1 MTTQQAAGPVPPP
14 PAPKAGAYAWYVAA
28 LLSLAHL
35 VSFIDRFLMSL
46 LLEPIR
52 HALTLTDTQL
62 GLLHGAAFAIL
73 YAVAGVPLGR
83 LADVRSRR
91 VLIAAGL
98 VVWSLATAAC
108 AFSNSFG
115 SLFTARMIVGLGEAA
130 LVPAAMSLLGAYFAR
145 EQLGRAISSFT
156 MGASL
161 GKTAALVGGGALLAV
176 LTPAGLSLAGMHF
189 QPWQG
194 VFLGGAVLGLILA
207 PLILTIKE
215 PVRSK
220 ETVRSGLA
228 DALGHM
234 GRNIGAYAPHM
245 VAACSAILLVQVFG
259 AWSPAFFSRLHGFS
273 ITEAGFT
280 VGMITLAVG
289 PLGHICGGWSV
300 DRLTRAG
307 VAAPALT
314 VMMTGM
320 AVAAPL
326 SILLLVAPT
335 GLPLVLV
342 FGGVMFCIS
351 ATAGPCLA
359 GLQVLTPVA
368 HRGSVTSVYM
378 CIMTLTSIGLGPT
391 LVGFASDLFSAG
403 GESLGYAM
411 ASVSCVVATAG
422 VTAGLLG
429 RRRIEQVAASMRA

>member
-1 MTTQQAAGPVPPP
+1 MTVSQDALKSAVKP
-14 PAPKAGAYAWYVAA
+14 PKATPYAWYVAA

-73 YAVAGVPLGR
+73 YALAGIPLGR

-91 VLIAAGL
+91 WLIALGL
-98 VVWSLATAAC
+98 VVWSFATAAC

-145 EQLGRAISSFT
+145 EQLGRAISTFT

-176 LTPAGLSLAGMHF
+176 LTPAGLTLAGMQF
-189 QPWQG
+189 APWQG
-194 VFLGGAVLGLILA
+194 VFLGGAVLGLVLA
-207 PLILTIKE
+207 PLILTIAE
-215 PVRSK
+215 PKRPPTV
-220 ETVRSGLA
+220 VRSGLK
-228 DALGHM
+228 DALLHMRGHM
-234 GRNIGAYAPHM
+234 SAYGPHM
-245 VAACSAILLVQVFG
+245 VAACSSILLVQVFG
-259 AWSPAFFSRLHGFS
+259 AWSPAFFSRVHGFS
-273 ITEAGFT
+273 ITEAGFM
-280 VGMITLAVG
+280 VGMITLAAG

-314 VMMTGM
+314 VMMAGM

-326 SILLLVAPT
+326 SLVLLVVAPT
-335 GLPLVLV
+335 GLPLILS

-359 GLQVLTPVA
+359 GLQVLTPLA

-378 CIMTLTSIGLGPT
+378 CVMTLTSIGIGPT
-391 LVGFASDLFSAG
+391 LVGAASDLFSSG
-403 GESLGYAM
+403 GSSLGYAM
-411 ASVSCVVATAG
+411 ALVTCVVATVG
-422 VTAGLLG
+422 VTAGFLG
-429 RRRIEQVAASMRA
+429 RPAVNRVVATIGA